1 MEESETA
8 IAKRSVRAILHPM
21 LLLAIVLL
29 GVIWQRNNYII
40 SKLYAPPEITFKKTV
55 LFILFAVIC
64 LLEIGGIILS
74 VKTKNGILNIIDSV
88 ALNFLPLFCML
99 TFNARAVVF
108 AKIPDGE
115 STWRMFGNFSSKT
128 GAVAVFHAS
137 MALTVAVCLFR
148 SYVRII
154 RFGSA
159 GKECDR
165 PLIFN
170 PKAKINN
177 FGYAYQFF
185 VVTYHLIFALI
196 ALYSISTTAV
206 YRVYIFIAYLVFHL
220 LATIAF
226 CCIHIKK
233 TGKQYSLPK
242 YGSIKRQ

>member
-8 IAKRSVRAILHPM
+8 NAKRRVRAILHPM
-21 LLLAIVLL
+21 LLLAIVFF

-40 SKLYAPPEITFKKTV
+40 SKLYAPSEITFKKTV
-55 LFILFAVIC
+55 LFILFAAIC

-88 ALNFLPLFCML
+88 ALNFLPLLCML
-99 TFNARAVVF
+99 TVNAWSVLF
-108 AKIPDGE
+108 AGNPDGV
-115 STWRMFGNFSSKT
+115 SAWRMFGNFSSRAS
-128 GAVAVFHAS
+128 AVAAFHAS

-159 GKECDR
+159 GGECDK

-170 PKAKINN
+170 PKVKISKFANV
-177 FGYAYQFF
+177 YQFF
-185 VVTYHLIFALI
+185 AVTYNLIFALI
-196 ALYSISTTAV
+196 ALYSIAATSV
-206 YRVYIFIAYLVFHL
+206 GRVHIYIAYLIFHL
-220 LATIAF
+220 LATVVF

-233 TGKQYSLPK
+233 TGK
-242 YGSIKRQ
+242 